1 MNIRRRLIKN
11 RELLKPR
18 KLTLILNKQK
28 RKLTDEELDNGKCQV
43 KQIIQ
48 QIKYNDKVTRKL
60 VDNNISPSKNDY
72 APPYLNENVAFKA
85 TLNPS
90 TNKFEKIKDAIAF
103 IYFDDDTIKPVI
115 NLDTSKMEIIQNWYK
130 QCNIPIEIENANI
143 TIPSE
148 INEND
153 IENLLFQDLN
163 GSMKSEYVNY
173 YLPLAF
179 KQLLSSIQMKKYEDK
194 FGIQIKKFEDKCGI
208 KIETINEDEYTFG
221 ITTIGIEKKNN
232 KMNSHNKVHNNL
244 TEHNILIPESLCH
257 DEELKS
263 KSRFG
268 ENVEDKCN
276 LMVKKII
283 SIVNENDEVQPYNFT
298 YDVLHSNANANAIDN
313 LEFIDEFNIVNEEN
327 NNISINSIMYNL
339 KFNKSLV
346 IKDPSMDELDCIK
359 NNQNYGFINLLN
371 IQTDSDE
378 IGKYIDENFNNVEFI
393 SINLLNQK
401 LKVLSETI
409 EYIKLKLKDNLS
421 NEEQKVKTYIQYNF
435 TLNEDLNNRMKLSTL
450 YDNIIKYNIV
460 KHKSFKHRF
469 SKYLQD
475 LGLKK
480 QRHSDG
486 IYYYGICDLHEN
498 ANKHITMQN
507 WKTEV

>member
-11 RELLKPR
+11 RELVKPR
-18 KLTLILNKQK
+18 KLTLMLNKQK
-28 RKLTDEELDNGKCQV
+28 SKLTDEELDNGKCQV
-43 KQIIQ
+43 KQMIQ
-48 QIKYNDKVTRKL
+48 QIKYNDKVTRKP
-60 VDNNISPSKNDY
+60 DNSNISSSNNDY
-72 APPYLNENVAFKA
+72 APLSLNEIVAFKA
-85 TLNPS
+85 TLNPL
-90 TNKFEKIKDAIAF
+90 TNKFEKINDNTIAF
-103 IYFDDDTIKPVI
+103 IHFDDDTMTPVI
-115 NLDTSKMEIIQNWYK
+115 NLDASKMEIIQNWYK

-148 INEND
+148 INETD
-153 IENLLFQDLN
+153 IEKLLFQDLN

-179 KQLLSSIQMKKYEDK
+179 KQIVSLIQM
-194 FGIQIKKFEDKCGI
+194 KKFEDKCGI
-208 KIETINEDEYTFG
+208 KIDTINEDEHTFG

-232 KMNSHNKVHNNL
+232 KMNSHNKVHNKL
-244 TEHNILIPESLCH
+244 TKYNISIPESLYH

-263 KSRFG
+263 KSKIL
-268 ENVEDKCN
+268 ENVEDKGN

-283 SIVNENDEVQPYNFT
+283 LIVNENDEVQPYNFT
-298 YDVLHSNANANAIDN
+298 YDVLHSNANANANAIDN
-313 LEFIDEFNIVNEEN
+313 LEFIDECNIVNEEN
-327 NNISINSIMYNL
+327 SNISINSIMYNL

-346 IKDPSMDELDCIK
+346 VKDPSMDELDCIK

-378 IGKYIDENFNNVEFI
+378 ICKYIDDNFNNVEFM

-401 LKVLSETI
+401 LKILSETI

-460 KHKSFKHRF
+460 KHKSFKIRF
-469 SKYLQD
+469 SKYLHD

-486 IYYYGICDLHEN
+486 IYYYGISDLHET
-498 ANKHITMQN
+498 ANKNVTMQN